1 MNDNKVIIQHILN
14 EYKKSVLDSN
24 ANVTESSTTSVSAG
38 VYNGPIEIGLKKW
51 KESELGPFTEF
62 SKTPTNK
69 KTKQKT
75 LKNNISTV
83 VGVWEKDKDGSYERD
98 NT

>member
-62 SKTPTNK
+62 SKTPINK
-69 KTKQKT
+69 KTKQ
-75 LKNNISTV
+75 S
-83 VGVWEKDKDGSYERD
+83 
-98 NT
+98 